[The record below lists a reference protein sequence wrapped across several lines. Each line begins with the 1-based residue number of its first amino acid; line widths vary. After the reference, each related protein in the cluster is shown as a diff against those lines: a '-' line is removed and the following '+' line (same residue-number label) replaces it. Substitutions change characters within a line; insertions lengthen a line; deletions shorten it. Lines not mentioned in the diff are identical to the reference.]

1 MPPEKDCPDLSAPP
15 VAVQLAWMGRTSP
28 RWSRGELTQG
38 WMSLLYNL
46 AVIDAVMLPL
56 TISALA
62 SRNCELEHKG
72 STWKLWGDRD
82 HAAAAV
88 WGQAGLGSDSGGRHA
103 AAAHGAPEPVGA
115 GGGVSDPDPLGE
127 VAAFLCPLLW
137 GEFCDLCLAAG
148 PVPLVCQPGGAAGG
162 ADFRQLCGAV
172 ALFFPQWVQRC
183 VIWGYYGVL
192 IQAGMNWDP
201 VTRATEFYWV
211 QTRPLEFGL
220 LALWMIVVLAV
231 GRGLFVRKEV

>member
-1 MPPEKDCPDLSAPP
+1 MKLLRMEFFKCRRRKIALICLAF
-15 VAVQLAWMGRTSP
+15 VAVQLAWMGRTLTQMEP
-28 RWSRGELTQG
+28 GELTQG
-38 WMSLLYNL
+38 WMSLQAVPL
-46 AVIDAVMLPL
+46 AVGIF
-56 TISALA
+56 
-62 SRNCELEHKG
+62 G
-72 STWKLWGDRD
+72 SF
-82 HAAAAV
+82 V
-88 WGQAGLGSDSGGRHA
+88 GL
-103 AAAHGAPEPVGA
+103 
-115 GGGVSDPDPLGE
+115 
-127 VAAFLCPLLW
+127 F
-137 GEFCDLCLAAG
+137 
-148 PVPLVCQPGGAAGG
+148 
-162 ADFRQLCGAV
+162 

>member
-1 MPPEKDCPDLSAPP
+1 MKLLRMEFFKCRRRKIALICLAF
-15 VAVQLAWMGRTSP
+15 VAVQLAWMGRTLTQMEP
-28 RWSRGELTQG
+28 GELAQG

-62 SRNCELEHKG
+62 SRNCEMEHKG
-72 STWKLWGDRD
+72 STWKLWETVTTPQRLFGAKLAWGAILVGGMLLLRTVLLSLLGL
-82 HAAAAV
+82 AV
-88 WGQAGLGSDSGGRHA
+88 GFPTQIPWGN
-103 AAAHGAPEPVGA
+103 
-115 GGGVSDPDPLGE
+115 
-127 VAAFLCPLLW
+127 
-137 GEFCDLCLAAG
+137 
-148 PVPLVCQPGGAAGG
+148 
-162 ADFRQLCGAV
+162 
-172 ALFFPQWVQRC
+172 
-183 VIWGYYGVL
+183 YGVL

-211 QTRPLEFGL
+211 QTQPLEFGL